1 MSKTSKAL
9 LEARNI
15 HRTFKAGRHVVSV
28 LKGASCAVR
37 PNETVAIVGASGA
50 GKSTLLHI
58 LGGLD
63 EPCNGQVLVSGEDL
77 YDLSGGAR
85 TRIRANDIGFVFQSY
100 HLLPEMDV
108 LENVILPARAQGSMV
123 SAPEARERG
132 MQLLESVGLGERAD
146 HTPMELSGGEQ
157 QRAALARALM
167 NSPRLVLADEP
178 TGNLDE
184 KTGDQVLNI
193 LFGLTRD
200 RGHTLV
206 LVTHDPRIAKSCDRI
221 LRLEAGTIKQAR

>member
-1 MSKTSKAL
+1 MSRPREML
-9 LEARNI
+9 LEARDV
-15 HRTFKAGRHVVSV
+15 HRTFTAGRHVVSV

-37 PNETVAIVGASGA
+37 SNETVAIVGASGA

-63 EPCNGQVLVSGEDL
+63 KPCDGQVLISGRDL
-77 YDLSGGAR
+77 YRLSSSSR
-85 TRIRANDIGFVFQSY
+85 TRIRARDVGFVFQSY

-108 LENVILPARAQGSMV
+108 LENVILPARSRGRVVKSWGA
-123 SAPEARERG
+123 ARQRG
-132 MQLLESVGLGERAD
+132 MDLLSSVGLAERAD

-167 NSPRLVLADEP
+167 NEPQLVLADEP

-184 KTGDQVLNI
+184 KTGDQILDI
-193 LFGLTRD
+193 LFGLTKEK
-200 RGHTLV
+200 GHTLV
-206 LVTHDPRIAKSCDRI
+206 IVTHDLRIAGACDRM
-221 LRLEAGTIKQAR
+221 LRLEDGILRQG